1 MRTLEDCA
9 DKDACILTRTKKF
22 QDNFIQED
30 SCVDDIDTNAYDRDS
45 LPAHWICCPSV
56 LYCSLCKCA
65 QCWPVQC
72 VLCWSGQ
79 GLVGP
84 VSSFH
89 CRGWPHPSTC
99 LLPKPPCTLHYP
111 CLRCPFSIGPFW
123 FQFFIQS
130 QCPKRAQIKGGF
142 FNCPPPHPT

>member
-1 MRTLEDCA
+1 MISIQMRMIVIPCLPIGSAVHLCCTV
-9 DKDACILTRTKKF
+9 ACT
-22 QDNFIQED
+22 
-30 SCVDDIDTNAYDRDS
+30 
-45 LPAHWICCPSV
+45 SV
-56 LYCSLCKCA
+56 RSAGLLS
-65 QCWPVQC
+65 VQC

-99 LLPKPPCTLHYP
+99 LLPKPPCTLLYP

-123 FQFFIQS
+123 FPFFIQS

-142 FNCPPPHPT
+142 FNCPPTPPHLKVLSKNIARGTTDPGY